1 MLKKFQNHLSDNS
14 VILKDQ
20 RLLLALSG
28 GLDSCVLLDLCLKSG
43 FRPALAHCNFQLR
56 GQSSNEDADW
66 IQTLA
71 REKGLECHV
80 QSFDTQALA
89 LKKKV
94 SIQMAAR
101 QLRYR
106 WFDTLSEQNN
116 YDLILVAHHAD
127 DALETFM
134 INAMRGTGLRG
145 LLGIPERRGKILRP
159 MLSFSREEI
168 MQYALE
174 NKIQWR
180 EDLSN
185 AKTDYL
191 RNALRHQVIPQWK
204 KRDPN
209 FDQQFQET
217 LKYLGEA
224 QDVLEDVISDFKK
237 NNFIPQ
243 KQGFKISI
251 DVLKGLSSLNYY
263 LHALFAPYGFG
274 NLADLKQL
282 MHSQSG
288 KQLFSNTHRLV
299 KDRACFLL
307 TPIEASPSESYLIDS
322 ELSAIEIPLSLSFSQ
337 EENFKKGDSKSLM
350 LDKSKLKF
358 PLILRKWKQSDY
370 FYPNGLKGS
379 KKLSKYFKDEKY
391 SLLEKEAQ
399 WLLCSGEDIVWVVG
413 ERADQR
419 FLANAETKDKWLIR
433 YDD

>member
-1 MLKKFQNHLSDNS
+1 
-14 VILKDQ
+14 
-20 RLLLALSG
+20 
-28 GLDSCVLLDLCLKSG
+28 
-43 FRPALAHCNFQLR
+43 
-56 GQSSNEDADW
+56 
-66 IQTLA
+66 
-71 REKGLECHV
+71 
-80 QSFDTQALA
+80 
-89 LKKKV
+89 
-94 SIQMAAR
+94 MAAR

-358 PLILRKWKQSDY
+358 PLVLRKWKQSDY
-370 FYPNGLKGS
+370 FYPNGLKGG

-413 ERADQR
+413 KRADQR
-419 FLANAETKDKWLIR
+419 FLANADTKDKWLIR

>member
-106 WFDTLSEQNN
+106 WFDTLSNQYD

-134 INAMRGTGLRG
+134 INVMRGTGLKG
-145 LLGIPERRGKILRP
+145 LLGIPEQRGKILRP
-159 MLSFSREEI
+159 MLFFSREEI
-168 MQYALE
+168 MRYALE

-185 AKTDYL
+185 AKTEYL
-191 RNALRHQVIPQWK
+191 RNALRHKVIPQWK
-204 KRDPN
+204 KKDPN

-217 LKYLGEA
+217 LKHLSEA
-224 QDVLEDVISDFKK
+224 QNVLEDVISDFKM

-263 LHALFAPYGFG
+263 LHALFGPFGFG

-358 PLILRKWKQSDY
+358 PLVLRKWKQSDY
-370 FYPNGLKGS
+370 FYPNGLKGG

-413 ERADQR
+413 KRADQR
-419 FLANAETKDKWLIR
+419 FLANADTKDKWLIR

>member
-1 MLKKFQNHLSDNS
+1 MLF
-14 VILKDQ
+14 
-20 RLLLALSG
+20 
-28 GLDSCVLLDLCLKSG
+28 
-43 FRPALAHCNFQLR
+43 
-56 GQSSNEDADW
+56 
-66 IQTLA
+66 
-71 REKGLECHV
+71 
-80 QSFDTQALA
+80 
-89 LKKKV
+89 
-94 SIQMAAR
+94 
-101 QLRYR
+101 
-106 WFDTLSEQNN
+106 
-116 YDLILVAHHAD
+116 
-127 DALETFM
+127 
-134 INAMRGTGLRG
+134 
-145 LLGIPERRGKILRP
+145 
-159 MLSFSREEI
+159 FSREEI
-168 MQYALE
+168 MRYALE

-185 AKTDYL
+185 ANTEYL
-191 RNALRHQVIPQWK
+191 RNALRHNVIPQWK
-204 KRDPN
+204 KKDPN

-217 LKYLGEA
+217 LKHLSEA
-224 QDVLEDVISDFKK
+224 QNVLEDVISDFKM

-263 LHALFAPYGFG
+263 LHALFGPYGFG

-288 KQLFSNTHRLV
+288 KQLFSNTHRLI
-299 KDRACFLL
+299 KDRECFLL
-307 TPIEASPSESYLIDS
+307 TPKESSPSESYSIASGLTTIDT
-322 ELSAIEIPLSLSFSQ
+322 PLRLFFTQ
-337 EENFKKGDSKSLM
+337 EKTFKKVDSKSLM

-358 PLILRKWKQSDY
+358 PLLLRKWKQSDY

>member
-1 MLKKFQNHLSDNS
+1 MLTKFQKYLSDNS
-14 VILKDQ
+14 VFLKDQ

-28 GLDSCVLLDLCLKSG
+28 GVDSCVLLDLCFKSG
-43 FRPALAHCNFQLR
+43 LRPALAHCNFQLR
-56 GQSSNEDADW
+56 GQASKEDADW
-66 IQTLA
+66 IQNLA
-71 REKGLECHV
+71 LEKGLECHI
-80 QSFDTQALA
+80 QSFDTQVYA

-94 SIQMAAR
+94 SIQIAAR

-106 WFDTLSEQNN
+106 WFDNLSEQND

-217 LKYLGEA
+217 LKHLGEA

-299 KDRACFLL
+299 KDKILL
-307 TPIEASPSESYLIDS
+307 
-322 ELSAIEIPLSLSFSQ
+322 F
-337 EENFKKGDSKSLM
+337 
-350 LDKSKLKF
+350 
-358 PLILRKWKQSDY
+358 
-370 FYPNGLKGS
+370 
-379 KKLSKYFKDEKY
+379 EKH
-391 SLLEKEAQ
+391 
-399 WLLCSGEDIVWVVG
+399 
-413 ERADQR
+413 
-419 FLANAETKDKWLIR
+419 
-433 YDD
+433 

>member
-1 MLKKFQNHLSDNS
+1 MLTKFQKYLSDNS

-28 GLDSCVLLDLCLKSG
+28 GVDSCVLLDLCLKSG
-43 FRPALAHCNFQLR
+43 LRPALAHCNFQLR
-56 GQSSNEDADW
+56 GQASKEDADW
-66 IQTLA
+66 IQNLA

-80 QSFDTQALA
+80 QNFDTQVHV

-106 WFDTLSEQNN
+106 WFDTLSEQND

-134 INAMRGTGLRG
+134 INAMRGTGLKG

-168 MQYALE
+168 MLYALE

-204 KRDPN
+204 KKDPN

-217 LKYLGEA
+217 LKHLGEA
-224 QDVLEDVISDFKK
+224 QDVLEDVISKFKK

-263 LHALFAPYGFG
+263 LHALFASYGFG

-307 TPIEASPSESYLIDS
+307 TPIEASPSESHSIASGLTTIDT
-322 ELSAIEIPLSLSFSQ
+322 PLRLLFTQ
-337 EENFKKGDSKSLM
+337 EKTFKKVDSKSLM

-399 WLLCSGEDIVWVVG
+399 WLLCSGDDIVWVVG
-413 ERADQR
+413 KRADQR
-419 FLANAETKDKWLIR
+419 FLANADTKDKWLIR

>member
-1 MLKKFQNHLSDNS
+1 MLTKFQKYLSDNS

-28 GLDSCVLLDLCLKSG
+28 GVDSCVLLDLCLKSG
-43 FRPALAHCNFQLR
+43 LRPALAHCNFQLR
-56 GQSSNEDADW
+56 GQASKEDADW
-66 IQTLA
+66 IQNLA

-80 QSFDTQALA
+80 QNFDTQVYA

-106 WFDTLSEQNN
+106 WFDTLSEQND

-134 INAMRGTGLRG
+134 INAMRGTGLKG

-204 KRDPN
+204 KKDPN

-217 LKYLGEA
+217 LKHLGEA
-224 QDVLEDVISDFKK
+224 QDVLEDVISKFKK

-307 TPIEASPSESYLIDS
+307 TPIEASPSESHSIASGLITIDT
-322 ELSAIEIPLSLSFSQ
+322 PLRLLFTQ
-337 EENFKKGDSKSLM
+337 EKTFKKVDSKSLM

-399 WLLCSGEDIVWVVG
+399 WLLCSGDDIVWVVG
-413 ERADQR
+413 KRADQR
-419 FLANAETKDKWLIR
+419 FLANADTKDKWLIR

>member
-358 PLILRKWKQSDY
+358 PLVLRKWKQSDY
-370 FYPNGLKGS
+370 FYPNGLKGG

-399 WLLCSGEDIVWVVG
+399 WLLCSGEKIVWVIG
-413 ERADQR
+413 KRGDQR
-419 FLANAETKDKWLIR
+419 FLADADTKDKWLIR
-433 YDD
+433 YHD

>member
-1 MLKKFQNHLSDNS
+1 MLTKFQKYLSDNS
-14 VILKDQ
+14 VFLKDQ

-28 GLDSCVLLDLCLKSG
+28 GVDSCVLLDLCFKSG
-43 FRPALAHCNFQLR
+43 LRPALAHCNFQLR
-56 GQSSNEDADW
+56 GQASKEDADW
-66 IQTLA
+66 IQNLA
-71 REKGLECHV
+71 LEKGLECHI
-80 QSFDTQALA
+80 QSFDTQVYA

-106 WFDTLSEQNN
+106 WFDTLSEQND

-145 LLGIPERRGKILRP
+145 LLGIPEQREKILRP

-209 FDQQFQET
+209 FHQQFQET
-217 LKYLGEA
+217 LKHLGEA

-282 MHSQSG
+282 IHSQSG
-288 KQLFSNTHRLV
+288 KQLFSYTHRLV
-299 KDRACFLL
+299 KDRECFLL
-307 TPIEASPSESYLIDS
+307 TLIEASPSESYSIASGLTTIDT
-322 ELSAIEIPLSLSFSQ
+322 PLRLFFTQ
-337 EENFKKGDSKSLM
+337 EKTFKKVDSKSLM

-399 WLLCSGEDIVWVVG
+399 WLLCSGDDIVWVVG
-413 ERADQR
+413 KRADQR
-419 FLANAETKDKWLIR
+419 FLANAFTKDKWLIR
-433 YDD
+433 HDD

>member
-1 MLKKFQNHLSDNS
+1 MLTKFQKYLSDNS

-28 GLDSCVLLDLCLKSG
+28 GVDSCVLLDLCLKSG
-43 FRPALAHCNFQLR
+43 LRPALAHCNFQLR
-56 GQSSNEDADW
+56 GQASKEDADW
-66 IQTLA
+66 IQNLA

-80 QSFDTQALA
+80 QNFDTQVYV

-94 SIQMAAR
+94 SIQVAAR

-106 WFDTLSEQNN
+106 WFDTLSEQND

-134 INAMRGTGLRG
+134 INAMRGTGLKG

-168 MQYALE
+168 MLYALE

-204 KRDPN
+204 KKDPN
-209 FDQQFQET
+209 FDLQFQET
-217 LKYLGEA
+217 LKHLGEA
-224 QDVLEDVISDFKK
+224 QDVLEDVISKFKK

-263 LHALFAPYGFG
+263 LHALFASYGFG

-307 TPIEASPSESYLIDS
+307 TPIEASPSESHSIASGLTTIDT
-322 ELSAIEIPLSLSFSQ
+322 PLRLLFTQ
-337 EENFKKGDSKSLM
+337 EKTFKKVDSKSLM

-358 PLILRKWKQSDY
+358 PLLLRKWKQSDY
-370 FYPNGLKGS
+370 FYPNGLRGS

>member
-358 PLILRKWKQSDY
+358 PLVLRKWKQSDY
-370 FYPNGLKGS
+370 FYPNGLKGG

-413 ERADQR
+413 KRADQR
-419 FLANAETKDKWLIR
+419 FLANADTKDKWLIR

>member
-1 MLKKFQNHLSDNS
+1 MLTKFQKYLSDNS

-28 GLDSCVLLDLCLKSG
+28 GVDSCVLLDLCLKSG
-43 FRPALAHCNFQLR
+43 LRPALAHCNFQLR
-56 GQSSNEDADW
+56 GQASKEDADW
-66 IQTLA
+66 IQNLA

-80 QSFDTQALA
+80 QNFDTQVHV

-106 WFDTLSEQNN
+106 WFDTLSEQND

-134 INAMRGTGLRG
+134 INAMRGTGLKG

-168 MQYALE
+168 MLYALE

-204 KRDPN
+204 KKDPN

-217 LKYLGEA
+217 LKHLGEA
-224 QDVLEDVISDFKK
+224 QDVLEDVISKFKK

-263 LHALFAPYGFG
+263 LHALFASYGFG

-307 TPIEASPSESYLIDS
+307 TPIEASPSESHFIASGLTTIDT
-322 ELSAIEIPLSLSFSQ
+322 PLRLLFTQ
-337 EENFKKGDSKSLM
+337 EKTFKKVDSKSLM

-399 WLLCSGEDIVWVVG
+399 WLLCSGDDIVWVVG
-413 ERADQR
+413 KRADQR
-419 FLANAETKDKWLIR
+419 FLANADTKDKWLIR

>member
-1 MLKKFQNHLSDNS
+1 MLKKFQKYLSDNS
-14 VILKDQ
+14 VILKNQ

-28 GLDSCVLLDLCLKSG
+28 GVDSCVLLNLCLKSG
-43 FRPALAHCNFQLR
+43 LRPALAHCNFKLR
-56 GQSSNEDADW
+56 GQASKEDADW
-66 IQTLA
+66 IQNLA
-71 REKGLECHV
+71 LEKDLDCHI
-80 QSFDTQALA
+80 QSFDTQAHA

-106 WFDTLSEQNN
+106 WFDTLSEQNY

-180 EDLSN
+180 KDLSN

-204 KRDPN
+204 KKDTN

-217 LKYLGEA
+217 LKHLREA

-237 NNFIPQ
+237 NNFIAQ

-263 LHALFAPYGFG
+263 LHALFVPYGFE

-288 KQLFSNTHRLV
+288 KQLFSHTHRLV

-307 TPIEASPSESYLIDS
+307 TPIEASPSESYSIASGLTTIDT
-322 ELSAIEIPLSLSFSQ
+322 PLRLFFTQ
-337 EENFKKGDSKSLM
+337 EKTFKKVDSKSLI

-399 WLLCSGEDIVWVVG
+399 WLLCSRDDIVWVVG
-413 ERADQR
+413 KRADQR
-419 FLANAETKDKWLIR
+419 FLANADTKDKWLIR
-433 YDD
+433 CDD

>member
-1 MLKKFQNHLSDNS
+1 MFIKFQKYLSDNS
-14 VILKDQ
+14 LILKNQ

-28 GLDSCVLLDLCLKSG
+28 GVDSCVLLDLCLKSG

-56 GQSSNEDADW
+56 GQASNEDADW

-71 REKGLECHV
+71 LKKGLECHV
-80 QSFDTQALA
+80 QSFDTQAHA
-89 LKKKV
+89 LKIKL

-101 QLRYR
+101 ELRYQ
-106 WFDTLSEQNN
+106 WFDTLSEQND

-168 MQYALE
+168 MQYALK

-185 AKTDYL
+185 VKTDYL

-209 FDQQFQET
+209 FDQQFHET
-217 LKYLGEA
+217 LKYLGQA
-224 QDVLEDVISDFKK
+224 QDVLGDVICDFKK
-237 NNFIPQ
+237 KNFIPQ

-251 DVLKGLSSLNYY
+251 DALKGISSLNFY
-263 LHALFAPYGFG
+263 LNALFRPFGFR
-274 NLADLKQL
+274 NLVDLNQL

-288 KQLFSNTHRLV
+288 KQLFSDTHRLV
-299 KDRACFLL
+299 KDREYFLL
-307 TPIEASPSESYLIDS
+307 TSIEESPSESYSIASGLSFIDS
-322 ELSAIEIPLSLSFSQ
+322 PLRLFFTK
-337 EENFKKGDSKSLM
+337 EKIFKKVDSKSLM

-358 PLILRKWKQSDY
+358 PLKLRKWKQSDY

-399 WLLCSGEDIVWVVG
+399 WLLCSGEEIVWVVG
-413 ERADQR
+413 KRADQR
-419 FLANAETKDKWLIR
+419 FLADVDTKHIWLIR
-433 YDD
+433 HDD